1 MDLRSEKS
9 DNETMRINRRLPIV
23 PQVHSTLHHL
33 IVHCVLPPGSPI
45 REKDLSEQME
55 VSRTPIREALL
66 QLEKEGLVE
75 IYPQSGTRI
84 SKISMEEVRESHFI
98 REAMES
104 ATVRFAAQQ
113 GDSELHKQLNTRLQ
127 EFEAA
132 LGTAE
137 KDLLFELDEL
147 FHKTIAEFRFQN
159 RLWKI
164 TNIAK
169 SHMDRVRHLTLPL
182 PKRIYEI
189 ADEHQRVADCIIQH
203 QPDEAVRGIQDHLC
217 VIFSDIERI
226 RAEHSEYFVE

>member
-1 MDLRSEKS
+1 MAISSPNSPTELI
-9 DNETMRINRRLPIV
+9 RINRRLPIV
-23 PQVHSTLHHL
+23 PQVHTTLHHL
-33 IVHCVLPPGSPI
+33 IVYCVLPSSSPI

-113 GDSELHKQLNTRLQ
+113 GDSEFNKQLKSRLQ
-127 EFEAA
+127 QFKDS
-132 LGTAE
+132 LDTAE

-189 ADEHQRVADCIIQH
+189 SDEHQRVADCIIRH
-203 QPDEAVRGIQDHLC
+203 QSDEAVRAIQDHLS
-217 VIFSDIERI
+217 VIFFR
-226 RAEHSEYFVE
+226 Y

>member
-1 MDLRSEKS
+1 MTISSPNSGTELI
-9 DNETMRINRRLPIV
+9 RIDRRLPIV
-23 PQVHSTLHHL
+23 PQVHSLLHHL

-113 GDSELHKQLNTRLQ
+113 GDSELNKKLKSRLQ
-127 EFEAA
+127 RFKDS
-132 LGTAE
+132 LDTAE

-189 ADEHQRVADCIIQH
+189 ADEHQRVADFIIRH
-203 QPDEAVRGIQDHLC
+203 QPDEAVRAIQDHLS

-226 RAEHSEYFVE
+226 RAERSEYFVP

>member
-45 REKDLSEQME
+45 REKDLSDQME

-104 ATVRFAAQQ
+104 ATVRFAAQK

-132 LGTAE
+132 LGTVE

-203 QPDEAVRGIQDHLC
+203 QPDEAVRAIQDHLS
-217 VIFSDIERI
+217 VIFFR
-226 RAEHSEYFVE
+226 Y

>member
-1 MDLRSEKS
+1 MDLRSQKP
-9 DNETMRINRRLPIV
+9 DTETIRINRRLPIV

-113 GDSELHKQLNTRLQ
+113 GDSELCKQLNIRLQ

-132 LGTAE
+132 LSTAE

-203 QPDEAVRGIQDHLC
+203 QPDEAVRAIQDHLS

>member
-137 KDLLFELDEL
+137 KIFYSNWMNSFIKPSQSSASRIDSG
-147 FHKTIAEFRFQN
+147 KSQISQN
-159 RLWKI
+159 PTW
-164 TNIAK
+164 T
-169 SHMDRVRHLTLPL
+169 V
-182 PKRIYEI
+182 
-189 ADEHQRVADCIIQH
+189 
-203 QPDEAVRGIQDHLC
+203 
-217 VIFSDIERI
+217 
-226 RAEHSEYFVE
+226 FVT

>member
-23 PQVHSTLHHL
+23 PQVHSILHHL

-55 VSRTPIREALL
+55 VSRTPIREAML

-104 ATVRFAAQQ
+104 ATVRFVALK

-127 EFEAA
+127 EFNDA

-182 PKRIYEI
+182 PKRIHEI

-203 QPDEAVRGIQDHLC
+203 QPDEAVKAIQDHLS

>member
-45 REKDLSEQME
+45 REKDLSEQMD

-104 ATVRFAAQQ
+104 ATVRFVALN

-127 EFEAA
+127 EFNDA

-203 QPDEAVRGIQDHLC
+203 QPDEAVRAIQDHLS

-226 RAEHSEYFVE
+226 RAEHIEYFVE

>member
-23 PQVHSTLHHL
+23 PQVHSTLLHL

-104 ATVRFAAQQ
+104 ATVRFAAQK

-127 EFEAA
+127 EFNDA

-169 SHMDRVRHLTLPL
+169 SHMDRVRHLTFLSQKGFMKL
-182 PKRIYEI
+182 LMNTNELLIVLSNINQTKR
-189 ADEHQRVADCIIQH
+189 
-203 QPDEAVRGIQDHLC
+203 
-217 VIFSDIERI
+217 
-226 RAEHSEYFVE
+226 

>member
-1 MDLRSEKS
+1 MTISSPNSRTELIS
-9 DNETMRINRRLPIV
+9 INRRLPIV
-23 PQVHSTLHHL
+23 PQVHSLLHHL

-113 GDSELHKQLNTRLQ
+113 GDSELNKKLKSRLQ
-127 EFEAA
+127 QFKDSLE
-132 LGTAE
+132 TAE

-189 ADEHQRVADCIIQH
+189 ADEHQRVADFIIRH
-203 QPDEAVRGIQDHLC
+203 QPDEAVRAIQDHLS

-226 RAEHSEYFVE
+226 RAEHSEYFVP

>member
-1 MDLRSEKS
+1 MTISSPNSRTELIS
-9 DNETMRINRRLPIV
+9 INRRLPIV
-23 PQVHSTLHHL
+23 PQVHSLLHHL

-113 GDSELHKQLNTRLQ
+113 GDSELNKKLKSRLQ
-127 EFEAA
+127 QFKDSLE
-132 LGTAE
+132 TAE

-189 ADEHQRVADCIIQH
+189 ADEHQRVADFIISH
-203 QPDEAVRGIQDHLC
+203 QLDEAVRAIQDHLS

-226 RAEHSEYFVE
+226 RAEHSEYFVP

>member
-1 MDLRSEKS
+1 MTISSPNSRTELIS
-9 DNETMRINRRLPIV
+9 INRRLPIV
-23 PQVHSTLHHL
+23 PQVHSLLHHL

-55 VSRTPIREALL
+55 ISRTPIREALL
-66 QLEKEGLVE
+66 QLEKEGLVA
-75 IYPQSGTRI
+75 IYPQCGTRI

-113 GDSELHKQLNTRLQ
+113 GDSELNKKLKSRLQ
-127 EFEAA
+127 QFKDS
-132 LGTAE
+132 LDTAE

-189 ADEHQRVADCIIQH
+189 ADEHQRVADFIIRH
-203 QPDEAVRGIQDHLC
+203 QPDEAVRAIQDHLS

-226 RAEHSEYFVE
+226 RAEHSEYFVP

>member
-1 MDLRSEKS
+1 MDLRSQKS
-9 DNETMRINRRLPIV
+9 DTETIRINRRLPIV

-33 IVHCVLPPGSPI
+33 IVHCVLSPGSPI

-104 ATVRFAAQQ
+104 ATVRFAAQK

-127 EFEAA
+127 EFNDA

-147 FHKTIAEFRFQN
+147 FHKTIAELRFQN

-203 QPDEAVRGIQDHLC
+203 QQEKAVRAIQDHLS

-226 RAEHSEYFVE
+226 RAEHSEYFVP

>member
-1 MDLRSEKS
+1 MDLSSDKS

-45 REKDLSEQME
+45 REKDLSDQIE

-75 IYPQSGTRI
+75 IYPQSGTLI

-113 GDSELHKQLNTRLQ
+113 GDSELHKQLNIRLQ
-127 EFEAA
+127 EFNHA

-147 FHKTIAEFRFQN
+147 FHKTIAEFHFQN

-203 QPDEAVRGIQDHLC
+203 QPDEAVRAIQDHLS

-226 RAEHSEYFVE
+226 RAEHSEYFVK

>member
-1 MDLRSEKS
+1 MAISSPNSRTELI
-9 DNETMRINRRLPIV
+9 RINRRLPIV
-23 PQVHSTLHHL
+23 PQVHTTLHHL
-33 IVHCVLPPGSPI
+33 IVYCVLLPGTAI
-45 REKDLSEQME
+45 REKDLGEQME

-113 GDSELHKQLNTRLQ
+113 GDSEFNKQLKSRLQ
-127 EFEAA
+127 QFKDS
-132 LGTAE
+132 LDTAE

-189 ADEHQRVADCIIQH
+189 ADEHQRVAEFIIRH
-203 QPDEAVRGIQDHLC
+203 QPDEAVRAIQDHLS
-217 VIFSDIERI
+217 VIFFR
-226 RAEHSEYFVE
+226 Y

>member
-1 MDLRSEKS
+1 MTISSPNSRTELIS
-9 DNETMRINRRLPIV
+9 INRRLPIV
-23 PQVHSTLHHL
+23 PQVHSLLHHL

-75 IYPQSGTRI
+75 IYPQAGTRI

-113 GDSELHKQLNTRLQ
+113 GDSELNKKLKSRLQ
-127 EFEAA
+127 QFKDSLE
-132 LGTAE
+132 TAE

-189 ADEHQRVADCIIQH
+189 ADEHQRVADFIIRH
-203 QPDEAVRGIQDHLC
+203 QPDEAVRAIQDHLS

-226 RAEHSEYFVE
+226 RAEHSEYCVH